1 MDDVTKAY
9 RRKKKAEVIEYLQG
23 EGKEE
28 LLRLKSIL
36 NSADKRIMQYCLD
49 VIADPDCHNL
59 FELLGIKRFIRFMDK
74 YEFRI
79 SAVQAVILV
88 IE

>member
-9 RRKKKAEVIEYLQG
+9 RRKRKAEVIEYLQS

-36 NSADKRIMQYCLD
+36 NSADTD
-49 VIADPDCHNL
+49 H
-59 FELLGIKRFIRFMDK
+59 
-74 YEFRI
+74 
-79 SAVQAVILV
+79 
-88 IE
+88 